1 MTHNRKRRMLRA
13 ISTLFLAALTLPVGI
28 LASAQDA
35 TSPNPHIVVTVQDI
49 TTGKPIHQGET
60 IVAGDQFQA
69 TVTVLNNVDCAGQ
82 LVLTALGAP
91 GNPPSVIVQSFL
103 FIIGPA
109 SGGDSA
115 TGGIL
120 TSNGTPGHPNDW
132 KVSASCNAAMPG
144 SAFGFAQ
151 FHFTSAVPD

>member
-1 MTHNRKRRMLRA
+1 MTRKLERA
-13 ISTLFLAALTLPVGI
+13 VLTIVAIFLALSALSIGVS
-28 LASAQDA
+28 ASGQDV
-35 TSPNPHIVVTVQDI
+35 TSPNPHIAITVQDL
-49 TTGKPIHQGET
+49 TTGKPIHRGET

-69 TVTVLNNVDCAGQ
+69 TVAVLNNVDCAGQ

-91 GNPPSVIVQSFL
+91 GNPPSVLVQVFP

-120 TSNGTPGHPNDW
+120 TSNGTPGHPNEW
-132 KVSASCNAAMPG
+132 KVSASCNAATPAT
-144 SAFGFAQ
+144 AFGFAQ
-151 FHFTSAVPD
+151 FQFASAVPD